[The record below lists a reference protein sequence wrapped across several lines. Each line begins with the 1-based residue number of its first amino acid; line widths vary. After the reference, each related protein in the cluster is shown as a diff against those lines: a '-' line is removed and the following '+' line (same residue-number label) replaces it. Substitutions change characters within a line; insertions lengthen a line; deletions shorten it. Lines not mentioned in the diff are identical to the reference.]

1 MYIFRSFGNIVFAT
15 IANAANKQTKLYI
28 YGVVTSFN
36 DSTIYFTDI
45 MELDSAWVDSKTGF
59 LYSRDNYSY
68 QLRNYMRKNGV
79 AYPTCITSYAK
90 KRKDIEK
97 NMPK

>member
-1 MYIFRSFGNIVFAT
+1 MDSNKENNMKNKCIYLGVLVILFFAT

-79 AYPTCITSYAK
+79 AYPT
-90 KRKDIEK
+90 
-97 NMPK
+97 

>member
-1 MYIFRSFGNIVFAT
+1 MKNKCIYLGVLVILFFAT

-45 MELDSAWVDSKTGF
+45 MELDSAWVDTGNEEK
-59 LYSRDNYSY
+59 YG
-68 QLRNYMRKNGV
+68 RNC
-79 AYPTCITSYAK
+79 TET
-90 KRKDIEK
+90 
-97 NMPK
+97 